1 MGSQV
6 TSGNV
11 SGEEVIC
18 GLSIKGCIGL
28 QQERRKDKDVL
39 NILFKLTGMRV
50 SDPLEGW
57 RADLDSEKQGR
68 VGWAKGP
75 DNKAPCE
82 FALDSKICEWPLKV
96 KGSMVT

>member
-1 MGSQV
+1 
-6 TSGNV
+6 
-11 SGEEVIC
+11 
-18 GLSIKGCIGL
+18 
-28 QQERRKDKDVL
+28 
-39 NILFKLTGMRV
+39 MRV

-57 RADLDSEKQGR
+57 RVGLDSEKQGR

-75 DNKAPCE
+75 DIKAPCA